1 MREVNSCDFC
11 GEAAAGTFEVVPPE
25 RDPTGEG
32 RRMVLCESCHDT
44 LGDVL
49 GPLLGADRPG
59 DAGSGEEAADP
70 TTIVAESER
79 EPNTG
84 TDAGTGSGAN
94 AESGSPAG
102 GESSEGAENSESIEN
117 SGSGG
122 AGNDSAGD
130 TGPEVAAGA
139 DLGEALED
147 GSAGGS
153 PGDRTGGGSAEGAN
167 GRPQSARRGAPRGY
181 RNVMRFLE
189 SREFPMNR
197 EEAEMLATEAYGVDR
212 EVVSAAIDH
221 AVKHNRLREA
231 NGELLQ

>member
-32 RRMVLCESCHDT
+32 RRMVLCESCRDT

-49 GPLLGADRPG
+49 GPLLGEDRAG
-59 DAGSGEEAADP
+59 DASSGEAADP
-70 TTIVAESER
+70 TTIVAEPER
-79 EPNTG
+79 EPHAG
-84 TDAGTGSGAN
+84 ADAGTGSGAD
-94 AESGSPAG
+94 AGSVSPAG
-102 GESSEGAENSESIEN
+102 GESGERSESDE
-117 SGSGG
+117 SSVSG
-122 AGNDSAGD
+122 AGESESAGD
-130 TGPEVAAGA
+130 AGPEVADGA

-147 GSAGGS
+147 GRAGAS
-153 PGDRTGGGSAEGAN
+153 PGDRTGGGSVEGAN
-167 GRPQSARRGAPRGY
+167 GRPQSARRGPPRGY

-189 SREFPMNR
+189 NREFPMER
-197 EEAEMLATEAYGVDR
+197 EEAETLATEAYGVDR

-231 NGELLQ
+231 NGELFQ